1 MALCTQN
8 RQHNVAS
15 LQTVRA
21 RKRQGSNSLD
31 LTVPTKVARS
41 YEIQQGDIFEI
52 DAILDRGDVKLVYK
66 RVYRKR

>member
-8 RQHNVAS
+8 RQHDVAS

-41 YEIQQGDIFEI
+41 YEIRQGDIFEI
-52 DAILDRGDVKLVYK
+52 DAILDRGEVKLIYK